1 MSKPTFGRHPM
12 YKWSLHYPAISI
24 HLLDHIITT
33 RDIVDQDEKDDISNH
48 PIILIII
55 QIQYKIWVMVY
66 GINIRSLEMYRGLP
80 LHTLLLLSTFLTAQY
95 ICWEPKAWKL
105 KEQWQITG
113 TSRYSNLLL
122 DIPNCYMRDS
132 GGLTAGLSLE
142 GYVQYRRPTRPH
154 VKPERHAAYDMS
166 LLTRDVRRWL
176 TQPR

>member
-1 MSKPTFGRHPM
+1 M
-12 YKWSLHYPAISI
+12 YKWILHPPAISI

-95 ICWEPKAWKL
+95 IC
-105 KEQWQITG
+105 
-113 TSRYSNLLL
+113 
-122 DIPNCYMRDS
+122 
-132 GGLTAGLSLE
+132 
-142 GYVQYRRPTRPH
+142 
-154 VKPERHAAYDMS
+154 
-166 LLTRDVRRWL
+166 
-176 TQPR
+176 